1 MTIARKE
8 RGSSGRWFIGSI
20 TNEQPREMQL
30 PLSFLDKGKRYKAVI
45 YRDGDKADYRTNPY
59 PVIIEEQ
66 EVTGESTL
74 QIAPEEDNYTHC
86 SLLIRKQPPIYK
98 NKCRHRG
105 TGTAAIHAVGSP
117 K

>member
-66 EVTGESTL
+66 EVNGESTL
-74 QIAPEEDNYTHC
+74 QIAQHREEVRELYSLFSPHPE
-86 SLLIRKQPPIYK
+86 QPPIYK
-98 NKCRHRG
+98 NKCRH
-105 TGTAAIHAVGSP
+105 
-117 K
+117 

>member
-66 EVTGESTL
+66 EVTSESTL
-74 QIAPEEDNYTHC
+74 QIAQAPGG
-86 SLLIRKQPPIYK
+86 
-98 NKCRHRG
+98 G
-105 TGTAAIHAVGSP
+105 TGIILSVLSSSGATSDIQ